1 MKVPYQPQLLRE
13 IAKQNGTPTYVY
25 FEDIIRDR
33 CRKLKDKVSLLPNK
47 LLYAM
52 KANYNPAILKIICE
66 EGIGIDAV
74 SIGELELAKR
84 VGFAPEDVLYSAN
97 SITDEE
103 MYVAA
108 EYGSLFNI
116 GELYRLERFGSAF
129 PGSDV
134 CIRLNPRI
142 GAGHHEYVVTAGEK
156 SKFGIPMEHVT
167 HVLEIANKYN
177 LNIIGIHQHIGSG
190 ILDIA
195 DLWSAVEVLLE
206 AAPHFQDLTFINFGG
221 GLGIPYRIG
230 EASFD
235 YDGFQQVLIPRI
247 KEWAEKNGKQLAF
260 WFEPG
265 RYFVAESG
273 VLLTE
278 VTMLKKN
285 GIGSRT
291 FAGTNSGQNHLI
303 RPMFYDAYHEIFNLT
318 NPTGILYNYDVTGN
332 ICESGDRFAKDRPI
346 QEIRVNDIL
355 AILDAGA
362 YGYAMS
368 SLYNLRP
375 LPEEVLAKSDGRT
388 ITVRK
393 RVSPSDLIEQLIS
406 ETTDDDTPT
415 TAQP

>member
-1 MKVPYQPQLLRE
+1 MKVPFQPKTLRQ
-13 IAKQNGTPTYVY
+13 IASTHGTPTYVY
-25 FEDIIRDR
+25 FEETIRDR
-33 CRKLKDKVSLLPNK
+33 CRKLKDKVSLLPHK

-84 VGFAPEDVLYSAN
+84 VGFAPQDVLYSAN

-103 MYVAA
+103 MHTAA
-108 EYGSLFNI
+108 SYGSLFNI
-116 GELYRLERFGSAF
+116 GELYRLTRFGEAY
-129 PGSDV
+129 PGADV
-134 CIRLNPRI
+134 CIRLNPRV

-156 SKFGIPMEHVT
+156 SKFGIPMEHLPQA
-167 HVLEIANKYN
+167 LEIAAKYG
-177 LNIIGIHQHIGSG
+177 LKIIGIHQHIGSG

-206 AAPHFQDLTFINFGG
+206 AAPNFPDLTFINFGG

-247 KEWAEKNGKQLAF
+247 KEWSETLPQQLAF

-273 VLLTE
+273 ILLTE
-278 VTMLKKN
+278 VTMLKQN

-303 RPMFYDAYHEIFNLT
+303 RPMFYNAYHEIFNLS

-375 LPEEVLAKSDGRT
+375 FPEEVLVRKTGEVEV
-388 ITVRK
+388 VRK
-393 RVSPSDLIEQLIS
+393 RVSPTALIDQLLS
-406 ETTDDDTPT
+406 ETTD
-415 TAQP
+415 